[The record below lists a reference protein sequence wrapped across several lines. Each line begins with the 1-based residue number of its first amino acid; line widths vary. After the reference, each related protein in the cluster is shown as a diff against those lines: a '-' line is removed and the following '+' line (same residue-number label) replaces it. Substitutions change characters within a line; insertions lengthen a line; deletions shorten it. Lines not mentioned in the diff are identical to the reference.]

1 MNKIMLNNLELGK
14 SCYIRKIFLDKNTKR
29 RLQELGF
36 VDGSI
41 VKCVLK
47 SPLKEPVAYFVKG
60 TMIALRE
67 DITKNILVERI

>member
-1 MNKIMLNNLELGK
+1 MNKIMLNDLELGK
-14 SCYIRKIFLDKNTKR
+14 SCYIRKIFLEENIKR

-36 VDGSI
+36 IDRSL

-47 SPLKEPVAYFVKG
+47 SPLNEPVAYFVKG

-67 DITKNILVERI
+67 DVTKNILVERV

>member
-1 MNKIMLNNLELGK
+1 MNKIMLNNLQLGK
-14 SCYIRKIFLDKNTKR
+14 SCYIRKIFLEENIKR

-67 DITKNILVERI
+67 DVTKNILVEII